1 MNKLILIKTNVNM
14 KQIESIKVGVG
25 GEILSAEVKTIKTV
39 SAEQFCQIY
48 LRDNEEFY
56 KLSKAESNVLAV
68 LWYTSNYYEDKD
80 RALPGNKISLDEELR
95 DTIKIKTN
103 LAAGT
108 IRNTITSLVKKKM
121 LLKDSR
127 YKAVYYLNPEY
138 FFKGKISDR
147 TQIIKNIIAGKH
159 IKINVLLSFTF
170 FQKVFFL
177 ISATCELF
185 VCFKFFCTIIFL
197 HLNI

>member
-1 MNKLILIKTNVNM
+1 M

-56 KLSKAESNVLAV
+56 KLFKAESNVLAV

-147 TQIIKNIIAGKH
+147 TQIIKNII
-159 IKINVLLSFTF
+159 
-170 FQKVFFL
+170 
-177 ISATCELF
+177 EY
-185 VCFKFFCTIIFL
+185 KFIQ
-197 HLNI
+197 

>member
-68 LWYTSNYYEDKD
+68 LWYYYEDKD
-80 RALPGNKISLDEELR
+80 RALPGNKISL
-95 DTIKIKTN
+95 N
-103 LAAGT
+103 LE
-108 IRNTITSLVKKKM
+108 I
-121 LLKDSR
+121 LLKL
-127 YKAVYYLNPEY
+127 KL
-138 FFKGKISDR
+138 
-147 TQIIKNIIAGKH
+147 T
-159 IKINVLLSFTF
+159 
-170 FQKVFFL
+170 
-177 ISATCELF
+177 
-185 VCFKFFCTIIFL
+185 
-197 HLNI
+197 

>member
-14 KQIESIKVGVG
+14 KQIESIKVGIG

-147 TQIIKNIIAGKH
+147 TQIIKNII
-159 IKINVLLSFTF
+159 
-170 FQKVFFL
+170 
-177 ISATCELF
+177 EY
-185 VCFKFFCTIIFL
+185 KFIQ
-197 HLNI
+197 

>member
-1 MNKLILIKTNVNM
+1 MNKLILIKINVNM

-147 TQIIKNIIAGKH
+147 TQIIKNII
-159 IKINVLLSFTF
+159 
-170 FQKVFFL
+170 
-177 ISATCELF
+177 EY
-185 VCFKFFCTIIFL
+185 KFI
-197 HLNI
+197 

>member
-1 MNKLILIKTNVNM
+1 M

-25 GEILSAEVKTIKTV
+25 GEILSAIKTV

-95 DTIKIKTN
+95 DTIKIKN
-103 LAAGT
+103 
-108 IRNTITSLVKKKM
+108 
-121 LLKDSR
+121 
-127 YKAVYYLNPEY
+127 
-138 FFKGKISDR
+138 
-147 TQIIKNIIAGKH
+147 
-159 IKINVLLSFTF
+159 
-170 FQKVFFL
+170 
-177 ISATCELF
+177 
-185 VCFKFFCTIIFL
+185 
-197 HLNI
+197 

>member
-1 MNKLILIKTNVNM
+1 MNKLSLVKITIYM

-95 DTIKIKTN
+95 DTIKVKTN

-127 YKAVYYLNPEY
+127 YKLY
-138 FFKGKISDR
+138 
-147 TQIIKNIIAGKH
+147 II
-159 IKINVLLSFTF
+159 
-170 FQKVFFL
+170 
-177 ISATCELF
+177 
-185 VCFKFFCTIIFL
+185 
-197 HLNI
+197 

>member
-1 MNKLILIKTNVNM
+1 MNKLILIKANVNM

-147 TQIIKNIIAGKH
+147 TQIIKNII
-159 IKINVLLSFTF
+159 
-170 FQKVFFL
+170 
-177 ISATCELF
+177 EY
-185 VCFKFFCTIIFL
+185 KFI
-197 HLNI
+197 

>member
-1 MNKLILIKTNVNM
+1 MNKLILIKINVNM

-39 SAEQFCQIY
+39 SVEQFCQIY

-147 TQIIKNIIAGKH
+147 TQIIKNII
-159 IKINVLLSFTF
+159 
-170 FQKVFFL
+170 
-177 ISATCELF
+177 EY
-185 VCFKFFCTIIFL
+185 KFI
-197 HLNI
+197 

>member
-1 MNKLILIKTNVNM
+1 M

-25 GEILSAEVKTIKTV
+25 GEILSVEVKTIKTV

-68 LWYTSNYYEDKD
+68 LQYTSNYYEDKD
-80 RALPGNKISLDEELR
+80 RALPGNKISLNEELR

-108 IRNTITSLVKKKM
+108 IRNIITSLVKKKM

-147 TQIIKNIIAGKH
+147 T
-159 IKINVLLSFTF
+159 
-170 FQKVFFL
+170 
-177 ISATCELF
+177 
-185 VCFKFFCTIIFL
+185 
-197 HLNI
+197 

>member
-1 MNKLILIKTNVNM
+1 M
-14 KQIESIKVGVG
+14 KQIESIKVGIG
-25 GEILSAEVKTIKTV
+25 GEILSAEIKTIKTV

-68 LWYTSNYYEDKD
+68 LWYTSNYYDE
-80 RALPGNKISLDEELR
+80 ALPGNKISLDEELR

-147 TQIIKNIIAGKH
+147 TQIIKNII
-159 IKINVLLSFTF
+159 
-170 FQKVFFL
+170 
-177 ISATCELF
+177 EY
-185 VCFKFFCTIIFL
+185 KFIQ
-197 HLNI
+197 

>member
-1 MNKLILIKTNVNM
+1 MNKLILIKINVNM
-14 KQIESIKVGVG
+14 KQIESIKIGVG

-147 TQIIKNIIAGKH
+147 TQIIKNII
-159 IKINVLLSFTF
+159 
-170 FQKVFFL
+170 
-177 ISATCELF
+177 EY
-185 VCFKFFCTIIFL
+185 KFI
-197 HLNI
+197 

>member
-25 GEILSAEVKTIKTV
+25 GEILSTIKTV

-138 FFKGKISDR
+138 FFKG
-147 TQIIKNIIAGKH
+147 
-159 IKINVLLSFTF
+159 
-170 FQKVFFL
+170 L
-177 ISATCELF
+177 IEL
-185 VCFKFFCTIIFL
+185 KL
-197 HLNI
+197 

>member
-1 MNKLILIKTNVNM
+1 M

-68 LWYTSNYYEDKD
+68 LWYTFNYYEDKD

-147 TQIIKNIIAGKH
+147 TQIIKNII
-159 IKINVLLSFTF
+159 
-170 FQKVFFL
+170 
-177 ISATCELF
+177 EY
-185 VCFKFFCTIIFL
+185 KFIQ
-197 HLNI
+197 

>member
-1 MNKLILIKTNVNM
+1 M

-25 GEILSAEVKTIKTV
+25 C
-39 SAEQFCQIY
+39 CQIY

-56 KLSKAESNVLAV
+56 KQQSLMYQL
-68 LWYTSNYYEDKD
+68 TSNYYEDKD
-80 RALPGNKISLDEELR
+80 RALPGNKISLVR

-127 YKAVYYLNPEY
+127 YKAVILNTFLKVKYL
-138 FFKGKISDR
+138 I
-147 TQIIKNIIAGKH
+147 
-159 IKINVLLSFTF
+159 
-170 FQKVFFL
+170 
-177 ISATCELF
+177 EL
-185 VCFKFFCTIIFL
+185 KL
-197 HLNI
+197 

>member
-1 MNKLILIKTNVNM
+1 MNKLILIKTNVNI

-147 TQIIKNIIAGKH
+147 TQIIKNII
-159 IKINVLLSFTF
+159 
-170 FQKVFFL
+170 
-177 ISATCELF
+177 EY
-185 VCFKFFCTIIFL
+185 KFIQ
-197 HLNI
+197 

>member
-1 MNKLILIKTNVNM
+1 MNKLILIKTNINI

-25 GEILSAEVKTIKTV
+25 GEILSAEIKTIKTV

-147 TQIIKNIIAGKH
+147 TQIIKNII
-159 IKINVLLSFTF
+159 
-170 FQKVFFL
+170 
-177 ISATCELF
+177 EY
-185 VCFKFFCTIIFL
+185 KFI
-197 HLNI
+197 

>member
-1 MNKLILIKTNVNM
+1 M

-108 IRNTITSLVKKKM
+108 IRNTITFLVKKKM

-147 TQIIKNIIAGKH
+147 TQIIKNII
-159 IKINVLLSFTF
+159 
-170 FQKVFFL
+170 
-177 ISATCELF
+177 EY
-185 VCFKFFCTIIFL
+185 KFI
-197 HLNI
+197 

>member
-1 MNKLILIKTNVNM
+1 M
-14 KQIESIKVGVG
+14 KQIESIKVGVS
-25 GEILSAEVKTIKTV
+25 GEILSAIKTV

-80 RALPGNKISLDEELR
+80 RALSGNKISLDEELR

-147 TQIIKNIIAGKH
+147 TQIIKNII
-159 IKINVLLSFTF
+159 
-170 FQKVFFL
+170 
-177 ISATCELF
+177 EY
-185 VCFKFFCTIIFL
+185 KFI
-197 HLNI
+197 

>member
-1 MNKLILIKTNVNM
+1 M

-80 RALPGNKISLDEELR
+80 RALPGNKVSLDEELR

-147 TQIIKNIIAGKH
+147 TQIIKNII
-159 IKINVLLSFTF
+159 
-170 FQKVFFL
+170 
-177 ISATCELF
+177 EY
-185 VCFKFFCTIIFL
+185 KFIQ
-197 HLNI
+197 

>member
-1 MNKLILIKTNVNM
+1 M

-56 KLSKAESNVLAV
+56 KLSKAEANGLAV

-147 TQIIKNIIAGKH
+147 TQIIKNII
-159 IKINVLLSFTF
+159 
-170 FQKVFFL
+170 
-177 ISATCELF
+177 EY
-185 VCFKFFCTIIFL
+185 KFI
-197 HLNI
+197 